1 MVIFLFPKNLEKNMV
16 ERKAHKENLREKLAT
31 GLLPPVRRKIGR
43 KNYVPRTKEFEDLDT
58 MKGTLKDTSG
68 NTGEL
73 LR

>member
-1 MVIFLFPKNLEKNMV
+1 MI

-43 KNYVPRTKEFEDLDT
+43 KPYTPRIKEFQDLDE